1 MMKLDYQ
8 GSNSVAGVTHGSH
21 VQISAA
27 KHNYAQ
33 DHFFESTMQN
43 TDQLEYIKL
52 DGLQEEASIF
62 WERINSGFFD
72 CSIDNNQTRILRN
85 FYKLTPI

>member
-1 MMKLDYQ
+1 MDQMVTDNQECLKKLPSQQDYRQLLLMKLDQ
-8 GSNSVAGVTHGSH
+8 TGAGTGSVAGVTHGSH

-33 DHFFESTMQN
+33 DHFFESTNQN

-52 DGLQEEASIF
+52 GGL
-62 WERINSGFFD
+62 
-72 CSIDNNQTRILRN
+72 
-85 FYKLTPI
+85 